1 MKHSTDFSLI
11 INVILCRGTQFSPLI
26 IRGNFV
32 LGYTVFSL
40 DIRDVAAV
48 FHITQVQ
55 FISLNN
61 KGKISAGTTQ
71 FFPLIYRMIQTV

>member
-1 MKHSTDFSLI
+1 MKHSTDVSLI

-40 DIRDVAAV
+40 NIRDVAAV
-48 FHITQVQ
+48 FHITQAQ
-55 FISLNN
+55 L
-61 KGKISAGTTQ
+61 
-71 FFPLIYRMIQTV
+71 FPLIIREKSVLEVHSFSP